1 MAQAK
6 EDFTRIK
13 EIEESNLLEFL
24 FFMEWL
30 YEGAEVDEIEREYQD
45 NLRKAKRG
53 R

>member
-24 FFMEWL
+24 FFMEYK
-30 YEGAEVDEIEREYQD
+30 YEKADVDEDEQKFQE
-45 NLRKAKRG
+45 NLRKQKKG